1 MRLLIKGRRPKK
13 VSKLLIR
20 EVVSFAIPLLMS
32 KRLLKTLKLQVVF
45 IPNLLKNEK
54 NIATCEILENPK
66 HLRIRLDPAV
76 SKRNCIKNI
85 LHELV
90 HVKQYAT
97 GQMKE
102 YIHKPIVRY
111 HGKYYLED
119 EGEKDYWDSPWEIDA
134 YGREYGLYYRW
145 DQYLTKKKK

>member
-1 MRLLIKGRRPKK
+1 M
-13 VSKLLIR
+13 
-20 EVVSFAIPLLMS
+20 
-32 KRLLKTLKLQVVF
+32 
-45 IPNLLKNEK
+45 
-54 NIATCEILENPK
+54 
-66 HLRIRLDPAV
+66 
-76 SKRNCIKNI
+76 
-85 LHELV
+85 